1 MRPLHF
7 PLLRAILLV
16 CLLTSGCR
24 TPRSG
29 PKPPVPVPGPVD
41 PTDKAVSKGMPPTDN
56 SAKPPPEAS
65 GTKTPTFQTGDMI
78 SLLVFQEPNLS
89 GDFTVGEDGG
99 FRHPLLGWVHVKGMS
114 SGATEVLISRLLKD
128 GFLVDPKVSVR
139 MQSVGVL
146 RKIVINGQVNR
157 PGEYEFPA
165 NDKITLLGAIARAGG
180 LTNIAR
186 PSQVRIVRSKD
197 GVKETIPVDV
207 GDLFSGRAADIPLQ
221 PEDKIF
227 VPEST
232 F

>member
-1 MRPLHF
+1 MRPHSL
-7 PLLRAILLV
+7 LLRGVLLAG
-16 CLLTSGCR
+16 LIASGCR
-24 TPRSG
+24 SPRPVVKPSGSTPAVPSAPAETKG
-29 PKPPVPVPGPVD
+29 IVPTDAPPKPPD
-41 PTDKAVSKGMPPTDN
+41 QT
-56 SAKPPPEAS
+56 PEV
-65 GTKTPTFQTGDMI
+65 KTPTFQTGDQI

-114 SGATEVLISRLLKD
+114 SGATEVLITRLLKD

-139 MQSVGVL
+139 MQSVGVM
-146 RKIVINGQVNR
+146 RKIVINGQVTR

-165 NDKITLLGAIARAGG
+165 NDKMTLLGAIARAGG

-197 GVKETIPVDV
+197 GGKETIPVDV

>member
-1 MRPLHF
+1 MRLF
-7 PLLRAILLV
+7 LSSLCGILL
-16 CLLTSGCR
+16 LSTLASGCR
-24 TPRSG
+24 NPRTVA
-29 PKPPVPVPGPVD
+29 KPAQPAQP
-41 PTDKAVSKGMPPTDN
+41 DKAGGSVLKKG
-56 SAKPPPEAS
+56 PEAEKPANPTANAPVS
-65 GTKTPTFQTGDMI
+65 NTPTFQTGDLI
-78 SLLVFQEPNLS
+78 SLLIFQEPNLS
-89 GDFTVGEDGG
+89 GEFTVGEDGG
-99 FRHPLLGWVHVKGMS
+99 FRHPLLGWIHVKGMS
-114 SGATEVLISRLLKD
+114 SGATEVLITRLLKD

-139 MQSVGVL
+139 MQSVGV

-157 PGEYEFPA
+157 PGEYDFSI
-165 NDKITLLGAIARAGG
+165 NDKMTLLGAIARAGG

-197 GVKETIPVDV
+197 GAKETIPVDV

>member
-1 MRPLHF
+1 MPFHSI
-7 PLLRAILLV
+7 LLRGILLAG
-16 CLLTSGCR
+16 LLASGCR
-24 TPRSG
+24 QPRAVV
-29 PKPPVPVPGPVD
+29 KPPEPVPADPGGKTVVKGPA
-41 PTDKAVSKGMPPTDN
+41 PATTDTKPADENPAV
-56 SAKPPPEAS
+56 
-65 GTKTPTFQTGDMI
+65 KTPTFQTGDLI

-89 GDFTVGEDGG
+89 GEFTVGEDGG

-114 SGATEVLISRLLKD
+114 SGATEVLITRLLKD

-139 MQSVGVL
+139 MQSVGV

-165 NDKITLLGAIARAGG
+165 NDKLTLLGAIARAGG

-197 GVKETIPVDV
+197 GAKETIPVDV